1 MSWPFP
7 IVFTGGISPGLW
19 VPIVGIDTYD
29 LPSSVSPW
37 LGVLCDGGVMRLS

>member
-1 MSWPFP
+1 VSWPFP